1 MVLPKHVAIIMD
13 GNGRWAQSKG
23 LPRVAGHQQ
32 GVLTVRGTVQECSK
46 LGIEYLTLYAFS
58 SENWSR
64 PEGEIEALMGLL
76 GQYLSSE
83 LALLQEQQIRFHVIG
98 DLSKLPAEIGQ
109 SLSHSM
115 AVTSTNTG
123 MTLTLALSYGSR
135 NEILRGVQRLVADD
149 KSGLIDTSQLTEQ
162 QFSDYLDTAQL
173 PDPDLLIRTSGEMRI
188 SNFLLWQLAYTELYF
203 CSCYWPEF
211 DASQLHAALED
222 YSRRCRRYGGVSS
235 ALSAK
240 QHQNESLEEASH

>member
-1 MVLPKHVAIIMD
+1 MVLPKHIAIIMD

-32 GVLTVRGTVQECSK
+32 GVVTVKDTVQECSK

-64 PEGEIEALMGLL
+64 PEGEVEALMGLL
-76 GQYLSSE
+76 GQYLASE
-83 LALLQEQQIRFHVIG
+83 LALLQEHRIRFHVIG
-98 DLSKLPAEIGQ
+98 DLSKLPKKIGE

-135 NEILRGVQRLVADD
+135 NEIVRAVKRLSADD
-149 KSGLIDTSQLTEQ
+149 QSGQIDLSQLTEK
-162 QFSDYLDTAQL
+162 QFSDYLDTAPL

-211 DASQLHAALED
+211 DASQLRAALED
-222 YSRRCRRYGGVSS
+222 YSRRCRRFGGVSS

-240 QHQNESLEEASH
+240 QLQDESLEEASH